1 MVEYAPIPPS
11 IQKCF
16 GTISCLF
23 YVQNN
28 LKCIQ
33 CSCSHV
39 AAMQLMEYAPNSPS
53 IQKRFGTTILHGNK
67 MLYLNV
73 VNSYLMGIETSFYSH
88 IARI

>member
-23 YVQNN
+23 YVQNDLN
-28 LKCIQ
+28 
-33 CSCSHV
+33 SVV

-53 IQKRFGTTILHGNK
+53 IQKRFGTAILHGNK
-67 MLYLNV
+67 MFPSLENDWMQIVHTPPCLCQQFV
-73 VNSYLMGIETSFYSH
+73 DI
-88 IARI
+88 